1 MKYHAFLM
9 QVHTEPDLVRAI
21 INKLDAPNH
30 YFFIHV
36 DRKTINFDSF
46 LKLEKSNVIV
56 SKERYIVRW
65 GSFEQIQL
73 TLLLIRL
80 AVEYGIDFDYYHLT
94 SGQDYPVKDNHS
106 FDEFFESTDK
116 SFMELLP
123 DVNVSRRYLYYHL
136 NSFCNVHCRL
146 GAWLDNKF
154 VLIQN
159 IFGPVTGTR
168 RQIPIKVYKG
178 CNWWSLH
185 KKVVMAV
192 YSYIKEHPEFIRR
205 FRNTYC
211 CDEVFFHTIV
221 FNGPYRD
228 SIVLDC
234 LRYVDWKKKNE
245 GDSLPRILREDDY
258 EMIVSSGCIFAR
270 KVSMDDSLKLIKLLG

>member
-136 NSFCNVHCRL
+136 NF
-146 GAWLDNKF
+146 
-154 VLIQN
+154 
-159 IFGPVTGTR
+159 
-168 RQIPIKVYKG
+168 
-178 CNWWSLH
+178 
-185 KKVVMAV
+185 
-192 YSYIKEHPEFIRR
+192 
-205 FRNTYC
+205 
-211 CDEVFFHTIV
+211 
-221 FNGPYRD
+221 
-228 SIVLDC
+228 
-234 LRYVDWKKKNE
+234 
-245 GDSLPRILREDDY
+245 
-258 EMIVSSGCIFAR
+258 
-270 KVSMDDSLKLIKLLG
+270 